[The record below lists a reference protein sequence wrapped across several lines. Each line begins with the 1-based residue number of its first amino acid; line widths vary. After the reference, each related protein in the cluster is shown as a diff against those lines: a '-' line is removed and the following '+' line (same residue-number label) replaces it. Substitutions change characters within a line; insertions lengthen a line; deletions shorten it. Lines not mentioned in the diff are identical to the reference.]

1 MGAWRDRAEENAF
14 SIALRRTR
22 QRREGACASK
32 PYTTPARTIT
42 WEPEENALIVALL
55 KAWKEGREA
64 TEAIDPSVFADGI
77 STEERIRIIK
87 ELAESVNAMQAVLKL
102 VA

>member
-1 MGAWRDRAEENAF
+1 MTKGRCHITGVISVPKSAQRW
-14 SIALRRTR
+14 AL
-22 QRREGACASK
+22 G
-32 PYTTPARTIT
+32 TIDVSYLCLY
-42 WEPEENALIVALL
+42 NH
-55 KAWKEGREA
+55 
-64 TEAIDPSVFADGI
+64 IDPSVFADGI

>member
-1 MGAWRDRAEENAF
+1 M
-14 SIALRRTR
+14 
-22 QRREGACASK
+22 
-32 PYTTPARTIT
+32 
-42 WEPEENALIVALL
+42 IVALL

-64 TEAIDPSVFADGI
+64 TAAIDPSVFADGI

-87 ELAESVNAMQAVLKL
+87 ELSESVNAMQTVLKL

>member
-32 PYTTPARTIT
+32 PYTTPARASTGET
-42 WEPEENALIVALL
+42 EDNALIVALL
-55 KAWKEGREA
+55 KAWKEGRDA
-64 TEAIDPSVFADGI
+64 TEAIDPLVFADGI
-77 STEERIRIIK
+77 SMEERIRIIK
-87 ELAESVNAMQAVLKL
+87 ELTEAIGSMQVVLKF